1 MSTASGRRGRCSSSA
16 PVTPG
21 ALEQR
26 VIVFQGF
33 ERQLAGRL
41 SGDGGGAAPGQSVAD
56 LEVLLQPP
64 GQEA

>member
-1 MSTASGRRGRCSSSA
+1 M
-16 PVTPG
+16 TPG